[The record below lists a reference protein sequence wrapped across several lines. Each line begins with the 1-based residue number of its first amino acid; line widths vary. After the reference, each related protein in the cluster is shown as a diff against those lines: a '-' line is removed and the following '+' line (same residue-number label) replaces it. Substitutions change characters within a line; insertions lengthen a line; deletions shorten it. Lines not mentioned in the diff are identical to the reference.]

1 MSPTP
6 SYDVETKA
14 FFAALR
20 GEDELG
26 MVLRAHTHIESV
38 LRRLIAELV
47 ADASA
52 LAQVKLDYSDKVNL
66 AVALGLE
73 NEYSKPLLALGALR
87 NRFAHT
93 LDAALTRQEANN
105 LYKALSS
112 STRNMVNE
120 HYKTVASRRLT
131 APQRFRDALPREQ
144 FIFIAAALRVA
155 VTVALNHA
163 KAARSVA

>member
-1 MSPTP
+1 MSPAP

-38 LRRLIAELV
+38 LSKLIAETV
-47 ADASA
+47 ADATA

-66 AVALGLE
+66 AVALGLQ
-73 NEYSKPLLALGALR
+73 NEYSKPLLALGTLR
-87 NRFAHT
+87 NRFAHR

-105 LYKALSS
+105 LYESLSS
-112 STRNMVNE
+112 STGAMVNE
-120 HYKTVASRRLT
+120 HYKTVVSRRST
-131 APQRFRDALPREQ
+131 APQRFRDASPREQ
-144 FIFIAAALRVA
+144 FIFIAATLRVA
-155 VTVALNHA
+155 VTVAITQA
-163 KAARSVA
+163 KVARSVA